1 MKSKKK
7 SNSKH
12 RPSVKQKLLNAFKV
26 AVYVCLWCFMWS
38 VVAVILAALLLSAV
52 VAMMA
57 PAEMTARGANNL
69 VLAIILT
76 IAAIF
81 FAVVW
86 LLRRSK
92 VLFIRTS
99 RAVLFVC
106 TCLGLFIG
114 VPISIAGVW
123 QPENTSQNQVEQIKE
138 ANKKTKRWQY
148 MYCSNGSYRYY
159 TDEQFKNPQTGFTKN
174 SKDYCASNG
183 QGKMTKLADK
193 PPQVSGNATSSTGSS
208 YTEKQ
213 KKDDECSPMWYRYYE
228 SPKSRLETKLGGKP
242 SSAHI
247 IHYIGTDEYE
257 SVVAKYNSKA
267 REWNASLKRYEQNFK
282 TATLGMG
289 CDMRHLFSGY
299 DFDKVNEYG
308 N

>member
-1 MKSKKK
+1 M
-7 SNSKH
+7 
-12 RPSVKQKLLNAFKV
+12 
-26 AVYVCLWCFMWS
+26 CLWCFIWS

-57 PAEMTARGANNL
+57 SAEMTARGANNL

-123 QPENTSQNQVEQIKE
+123 EPEDTSNDQVKQTAGTKKIK
-138 ANKKTKRWQY
+138 RYQY
-148 MYCSNGSYRYY
+148 MVCTDLSYRHY
-159 TDEQFKNPQTGFTKN
+159 TDEQMKNPNVGFIDGG
-174 SKDYCASNG
+174 KDYCLEDGKSKMLKLVESRSEADQIRQEVRKSYQQANYHAPSSSGGSQESCETVRTPYKVVKKPASWLSVGETSVING
-183 QGKMTKLADK
+183 DRGYTRVCRNAQGKVISRDAWAKPIDEIVYYGTREPRSYPASSSSECDK
-193 PPQVSGNATSSTGSS
+193 F
-208 YTEKQ
+208 
-213 KKDDECSPMWYRYYE
+213 
-228 SPKSRLETKLGGKP
+228 
-242 SSAHI
+242 I
-247 IHYIGTDEYE
+247 
-257 SVVAKYNSKA
+257 
-267 REWNASLKRYEQNFK
+267 
-282 TATLGMG
+282 GMG
-289 CDMRHLFSGY
+289 MSNSTYYGDCLRGY
-299 DFDKVNEYG
+299 
-308 N
+308 